1 MKIVLIV
8 LAIFEVVFASEDINL
23 KIESLQKQIDA
34 LKETKK
40 QEQSEYEIS
49 FPGQYRINFYS
60 VENDRAGE
68 DTQNAA
74 RARIRQNVDI
84 EFSDQL
90 SSSIRFQLNHT
101 NDNVTNAND
110 TAGNGVQIRHG
121 YIAYKPFKEIQLR
134 AGLVPV
140 EEYHHD
146 LLYSKGWG
154 YNPFAL
160 EGFHNFDTFALHYF
174 VASLREDDETTRE
187 DDIIQYQADLFTKP
201 NTGTKF
207 TLSTTL
213 LDVNEIPYS
222 GKHLN
227 IALNLNYKLSEHLD
241 LDTDILYS
249 STQKSLFS
257 HGKNAEG
264 LGFLAKLKYQ
274 RDGFSSSLLVTH
286 MQGDDEGRG
295 FLVPMSFTKTNSYWG
310 YTGIVTVMPQTDTG
324 FDGDSIHVSNNGY
337 GMSSVQLNASYKV
350 NDTTKLYGAFG
361 WFGNTDAPQRGS
373 DVAIDSVVMTQLRLH
388 KYLGLDLGVAYARIY
403 DGLSGYSK
411 GVIGQTNLNNA
422 QNETRDKLAFYGR
435 LQLEF

>member
-1 MKIVLIV
+1 MKKILFMILVSG
-8 LAIFEVVFASEDINL
+8 LALASEDINL
-23 KIESLQKQIDA
+23 KIESLQKQ
-34 LKETKK
+34 
-40 QEQSEYEIS
+40 EQSEYKIS
-49 FPGQYRINFYS
+49 FPGQYRINFYA
-60 VENDRAGE
+60 VENDRVGE

-84 EFSDQL
+84 EFSDTL

-101 NDNVTNAND
+101 NDSITNAND
-110 TAGNGVQIRHG
+110 TGGNGVQIRHG
-121 YIAYKPFKEIQLR
+121 YIAYKPSKETQLR

-154 YNPFAL
+154 YNPLAL

-174 VASLREDDETTRE
+174 VASLREDDETTKD
-187 DDIIQYQADLFTKP
+187 DDIIQYQADLFYNSREDT
-201 NTGTKF
+201 TL
-207 TLSTTL
+207 TLSATL
-213 LDVNEIPYS
+213 LDLNEMAYS

-227 IALNLNYKLSEHLD
+227 MALNLNYKPSPHLD
-241 LDTDILYS
+241 FDVDLLYS
-249 STQKSLFS
+249 STQKTLFS
-257 HGKNAEG
+257 HGKSAEG
-264 LGFLAKLKYQ
+264 LGLLAKLKYQ
-274 RDGFSSSLLVTH
+274 RDDFSSSLLVTH

-295 FLVPMSFTKTNSYWG
+295 FLVPMSFTKTDSYWG

-324 FDGDSIHVSNNGY
+324 FDSDSIHVSNNGY
-337 GMSSVQLNASYKV
+337 GMSSVQLNASYKI
-350 NDTTKLYGAFG
+350 NDTTKLYGALG

-373 DVAIDSVVMTQLRLH
+373 DVALDSVVMTQFLLH

-403 DGLSGYSK
+403 DGLSGYNK
-411 GVIGQTNLNNA
+411 GVIGQTSLNNA